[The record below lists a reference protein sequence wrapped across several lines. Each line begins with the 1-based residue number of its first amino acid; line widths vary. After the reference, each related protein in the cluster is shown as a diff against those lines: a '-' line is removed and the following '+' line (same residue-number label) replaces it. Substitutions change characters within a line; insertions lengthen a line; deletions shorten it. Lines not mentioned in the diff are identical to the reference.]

1 MKNNITIKLLIV
13 GIIMLLCYVAGLFV
27 YDVVSDRDPV
37 VKYVS
42 NSRESGNIKK
52 WVDDGW
58 IKAGRTIL

>member
-1 MKNNITIKLLIV
+1 
-13 GIIMLLCYVAGLFV
+13 MLLCYVAGLFV

>member
-42 NSRESGNIKK
+42 NSREWWNNAWRFSNDEK
-52 WVDDGW
+52 
-58 IKAGRTIL
+58 RH